1 MARCLN
7 EGRPGVSDGVVGQ
20 RAGTAGLSSFEK
32 ARRSDEAAPAG
43 RTRLRSDDL
52 HPRRFSSSGSPSI
65 ERAGCVFRSPTDND
79 PEAPDK
85 RRRKACAPDH
95 FSDEV
100 RRKLLSAL
108 SLKFNLSVR
117 IRLSRAALWTVDK
130 LSFVVASGD
139 AIKYAPEIK
148 RNPNRGWLGD

>member
-65 ERAGCVFRSPTDND
+65 LWHPHLPQRKENPVSAQGEGMRVL
-79 PEAPDK
+79 K
-85 RRRKACAPDH
+85 RQTGGSWK
-95 FSDEV
+95 F
-100 RRKLLSAL
+100 AL
-108 SLKFNLSVR
+108 VGLK
-117 IRLSRAALWTVDK
+117 
-130 LSFVVASGD
+130 
-139 AIKYAPEIK
+139 
-148 RNPNRGWLGD
+148 